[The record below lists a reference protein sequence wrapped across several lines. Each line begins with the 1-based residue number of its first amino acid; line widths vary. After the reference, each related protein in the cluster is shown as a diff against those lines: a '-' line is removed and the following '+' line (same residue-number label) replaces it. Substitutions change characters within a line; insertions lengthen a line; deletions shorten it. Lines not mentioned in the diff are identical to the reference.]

1 MWQFGQ
7 FRLCDLYWTL
17 FSLFLFLYILIFY
30 NTGPFRNCGGV
41 TNLEFYQ
48 DACKVEADC
57 DASVC
62 GVLAAFAQQCQREGF
77 QLEDW
82 RTLASCSKFLPPRVY
97 CQRLNLLD
105 SLGTKCDLIPSTWTL
120 HHDRYQD
127 KSRRSNNQIVHVV
140 LIPNKSISWWKEET
154 VKKNFN
160 L

>member
-17 FSLFLFLYILIFY
+17 FSLFLYILIFY

-57 DASVC
+57 GASVC

-77 QLEDW
+77 SLYEW
-82 RTLASCSKFLPPRVY
+82 RTDASCSKFLLRRVY

-105 SLGTKCDLIPSTWTL
+105 SLGTKCDFIPSTWTL
-120 HHDRYQD
+120 HHDRYKH

-140 LIPNKSISWWKEET
+140 FIPNKSISWWKEET
-154 VKKNFN
+154 VKKKNFN